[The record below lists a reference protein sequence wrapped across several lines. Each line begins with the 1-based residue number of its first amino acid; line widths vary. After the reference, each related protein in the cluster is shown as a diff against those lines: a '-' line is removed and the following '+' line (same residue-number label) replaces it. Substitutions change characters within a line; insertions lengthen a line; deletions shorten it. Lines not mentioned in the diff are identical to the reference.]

1 EFTQADSSTT
11 RRYGGT
17 GLGLAI
23 ARRLVR
29 LQGGEL
35 RVTSELG
42 RGTEFTFSLGY
53 PLERP
58 AAPTAAATPGAPLH
72 ARILVVDDNP
82 TNRRIVRDMLRAAGA
97 DVDELDQAIE
107 VPAFVRNA
115 LKAGT
120 PYQLLILDAQM
131 PDYDGFDLAAE
142 LRRDPA
148 LADLRLML
156 LTSAARPGDG
166 QRCRELGI
174 QGYLPK
180 PASRSDLLE
189 ATAAV
194 LAGTA
199 GQAVVTRHSM
209 AEARRGLKILL
220 AEDNPVNQQVAATM
234 LRKRGHEVDV
244 VSNGREAVDA
254 VAPGRYDVVLMDIQM
269 PELDGLAA
277 AAEIRATPGGT
288 QLPIVALTA
297 HALPGERERCLA
309 AGMTGY
315 LSKPFKP
322 HELFAAAEGVALAD
336 PEPPAS
342 DGGGPLAPAADL
354 DRLRRELA
362 DAGAADALGPI
373 LDTYLLDAP
382 TRLQALLAAV
392 AAGDAP
398 ATARAAHAFRSAAA
412 TIGAAELAAL
422 LTGVEARARSG
433 GMVEARELVLR
444 ARGEADRV
452 VAQISAARASP

>member
-1 EFTQADSSTT
+1 
-11 RRYGGT
+11 
-17 GLGLAI
+17 
-23 ARRLVR
+23 
-29 LQGGEL
+29 
-35 RVTSELG
+35 
-42 RGTEFTFSLGY
+42 
-53 PLERP
+53 
-58 AAPTAAATPGAPLH
+58 
-72 ARILVVDDNP
+72 VVDDNP

-97 DVDELDQAIE
+97 DVDELDQAIK
-107 VPAFVRNA
+107 VPASVRGA

-131 PDYDGFDLAAE
+131 PDYDGFGLAAE

-189 ATAAV
+189 AAAAV

-254 VAPGRYDVVLMDIQM
+254 VARGRYDVVLMDIQM

-277 AAEIRATPGGT
+277 TAEIRATPGGK

-297 HALPGERERCLA
+297 HALSGERERCLA

-336 PEPPAS
+336 PEPAAPG
-342 DGGGPLAPAADL
+342 GGGPLAPAADL
-354 DRLRRELA
+354 ERLRRELT

-422 LTGVEARARSG
+422 LSDVEARAKNG
-433 GMVEARELVLR
+433 GMVEARELITQ

-452 VAQISAARASP
+452 IAQIRAARASP